1 MFPGKMVFGKNG
13 PRKIGPRKNILQK
26 LFSVKGVLINSND
39 LFVSID
45 WLRYTH
51 KKMFDVHLM
60 ILHAPNCRTLKE
72 SRNLCCR
79 VLGFHR
85 SVTSENSTYTP
96 RYSTLTLRFFVSAF
110 SGTIFP
116 GTIFPRDHFSRY
128 HFSRYHFSGDRFSRG
143 PIFRGPF
150 IRNSFHHKKLGTF
163 IYTILSDC
171 YHLRKTSFF

>member
-1 MFPGKMVFGKNG
+1 
-13 PRKIGPRKNILQK
+13 
-26 LFSVKGVLINSND
+26 
-39 LFVSID
+39 
-45 WLRYTH
+45 
-51 KKMFDVHLM
+51 M

-128 HFSRYHFSGDRFSRG
+128 HFSCTIFPGTVFPGDQFSGDHLSGIHFTTKSWE
-143 PIFRGPF
+143 
-150 IRNSFHHKKLGTF
+150 LL
-163 IYTILSDC
+163 YILSC
-171 YHLRKTSFF
+171 PIAITCEKRVFFNNTKNNNNNLIKKAFGFSQRTCNVQLTMHFTEYIY